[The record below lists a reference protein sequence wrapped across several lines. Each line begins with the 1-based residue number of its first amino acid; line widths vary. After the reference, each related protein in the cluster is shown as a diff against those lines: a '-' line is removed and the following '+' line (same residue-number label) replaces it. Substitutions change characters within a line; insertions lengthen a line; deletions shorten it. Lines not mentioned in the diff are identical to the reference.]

1 MWDAREHSGK
11 GDSGEKKCQNKLT
24 LLLLSY
30 LVRACGFIPKS
41 GKLSDG
47 ENGVVVEIRMVLVKQ
62 AKKYDLWAE
71 RKNTGSRIAGLLL

>member
-1 MWDAREHSGK
+1 M
-11 GDSGEKKCQNKLT
+11 
-24 LLLLSY
+24 
-30 LVRACGFIPKS
+30 RAFGFIPKS

-71 RKNTGSRIAGLLL
+71 RKNTGSRIVGLLL

>member
-24 LLLLSY
+24 LLLLLY
-30 LVRACGFIPKS
+30 LMTAFGFIPKS

>member
-1 MWDAREHSGK
+1 MWVAREHSSN

-24 LLLLSY
+24 LLLLLY
-30 LVRACGFIPKS
+30 LMRAFGFIPKS

-47 ENGVVVEIRMVLVKQ
+47 ENGVVEMRTVLVKQ

>member
-1 MWDAREHSGK
+1 MWVARDTAAR

-30 LVRACGFIPKS
+30 LVRTCGFILKS

>member
-1 MWDAREHSGK
+1 MGCQRHSSK

-30 LVRACGFIPKS
+30 LMRACGFIPKS

-62 AKKYDLWAE
+62 AKNDLWAE